1 MSNLWNA
8 LPLPVRSALNVA
20 FAALIVWIVTDGV
33 DLLNSSDLPAWVK
46 GLLVAVVV
54 PAIRAL
60 NPADDAY
67 GINSGE

>member
-1 MSNLWNA
+1 MSDLWNA
-8 LPLPVRSALNVA
+8 LPLPLRSALNVA
-20 FAALIVWIVTDGV
+20 FAALVVWVVTDGV
-33 DLLNSSDLPAWVK
+33 DLLNASELPEWAK

-67 GINSGE
+67 GIGAGE

>member
-20 FAALIVWIVTDGV
+20 FAALIVWAVTDGV
-33 DLLNSSDLPAWVK
+33 DLLNSSELPAWVK